1 VIAMTIACAAV
12 LAALVAST
20 PPPSSAVPSF
30 DAFSSAGIVM
40 AQLVPTAS
48 DAGRPTVCTEQY
60 APVCGRLNN
69 VIKTYSNQCYARA
82 AGADVIAQ
90 GPCPGAVAPPGQ
102 R

>member
-1 VIAMTIACAAV
+1 MTIACAAV
-12 LAALVAST
+12 LTALVAT
-20 PPPSSAVPSF
+20 MPPSSGVPSF

-40 AQLVPTAS
+40 TQFAPTDS
-48 DAGRPTVCTEQY
+48 DARRPTVCTEQY

-69 VIKTYSNQCYARA
+69 VIMTYSNQCYARA
-82 AGADVIAQ
+82 AGADVIAH

>member
-12 LAALVAST
+12 LAALVAAM
-20 PPPSSAVPSF
+20 PPSSAMPSF
-30 DAFSSAGIVM
+30 DAFSPVGIVM
-40 AQLVPTAS
+40 TQLAPTDS
-48 DAGRPTVCTEQY
+48 DARRPTVCTEQY
-60 APVCGRLNN
+60 APVCGRLSN

-90 GPCPGAVAPPGQ
+90 APCPGAVAPRGQ